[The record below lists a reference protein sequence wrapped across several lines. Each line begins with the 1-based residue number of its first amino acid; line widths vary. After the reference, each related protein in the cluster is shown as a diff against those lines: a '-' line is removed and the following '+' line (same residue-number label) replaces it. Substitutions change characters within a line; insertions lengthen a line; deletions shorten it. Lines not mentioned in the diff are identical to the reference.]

1 MALVVGLNGLE
12 GSGMN
17 TSFFGELLQA
27 ISERGRALIDRT
39 RDRRGGDAA
48 RSENLIELCE
58 ELLSG
63 RGEASGVALAGE
75 ILAQYA
81 ELTTGPRIAFFEA
94 LAQRFGPDRARIAAA
109 VAAWVR
115 ENSDEAAA
123 ELHAASEPRRQELLR
138 RLNLAPGGTAALV
151 AMREQLMDA
160 LERRDDLEAVDADFV
175 HLFSS
180 WFNRG
185 FLVLRR
191 IDWSAPAIVLEKIIR
206 YEAVH
211 EIRDWTDLRRRIDP
225 PDRRCYAFFHPALI
239 DEPLIFVEVALTGD
253 IADAIAPILAAQAE
267 SPKPE
272 RATTAVFYSI
282 SNCQRGLAGVSFGH
296 FLIKQVVEEISREN
310 PRLST
315 FVTLSPAPGFASWLA
330 RERAADRSP
339 ALTAEDRARL
349 AGLDQ
354 PDWWRNEDA
363 ADALREPLL
372 RAAAAYFLSARTPR
386 GQPLDP
392 VARFHLGNGARL
404 EQLDWLA
411 DVSAKGLAQSHGLMV
426 NYLYDLDHIEK
437 NHEAYAA
444 SRTIVASNAVR
455 RLARHAPVQLVPAAA
470 G

>member
-1 MALVVGLNGLE
+1 
-12 GSGMN
+12 MN

-27 ISERGRALIDRT
+27 ISERGRALVERT
-39 RDRRGGDAA
+39 RDRRGAA
-48 RSENLIELCE
+48 AAQSENLIEQCE
-58 ELLSG
+58 ALLSG
-63 RGEASGVALAGE
+63 RGEASGVARATE
-75 ILAQYA
+75 ILADYA

-94 LAQRFGPDRARIAAA
+94 LATRFGPDRNRIATA
-109 VAAWVR
+109 VARW
-115 ENSDEAAA
+115 EGEKSDEAAG
-123 ELHAASEPRRQELLR
+123 ELHAGSEPRRQELLR
-138 RLNLAPGGTAALV
+138 RLNLAPGGTRALV
-151 AMREQLMDA
+151 AMREELMDA
-160 LERRDDLEAVDADFV
+160 LERRADLQSVDDDFV

-191 IDWSAPAIVLEKIIR
+191 IDWSTPAIVLEKIIR

-211 EIRDWTDLRRRIDP
+211 EISDWQDLRRRIDP

-253 IADAIAPILAAQAE
+253 IADAIAPILAAPPE
-267 SPKPE
+267 SKAPE

-296 FLIKQVVEEISREN
+296 FLIKQVVEEISREM

-315 FVTLSPAPGFASWLA
+315 FVTLSPVPGFAPWLT
-330 RERAADRSP
+330 RERTIENSSMLSAD
-339 ALTAEDRARL
+339 DRARL
-349 AGLDQ
+349 AALDQ
-354 PDWWRNEDA
+354 PNWWRDEDA
-363 ADALREPLL
+363 AEALREPVL

-386 GQPLDP
+386 GRPVDP

-411 DVSAKGLAQSHGLMV
+411 DVSPRGLAQSHGLMV
-426 NYLYDLDHIEK
+426 NYLYDIDHIEQ

-444 SRTIVASNAVR
+444 NRTIVASNAVR
-455 RLARHAPVQLVPAAA
+455 RLARHAPVQLMPAAA
-470 G
+470 V